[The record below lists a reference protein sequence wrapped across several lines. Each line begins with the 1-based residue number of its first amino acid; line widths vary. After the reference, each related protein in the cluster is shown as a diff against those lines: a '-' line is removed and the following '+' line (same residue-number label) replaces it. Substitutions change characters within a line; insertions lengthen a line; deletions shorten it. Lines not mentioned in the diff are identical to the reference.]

1 MTEKP
6 TETHNIEI
14 AGTGWSI
21 PAEDGVH
28 RRTLV
33 KGMSWTVPIAATA
46 LATPAFAASPQ
57 PTLKFTQDSYSGTAC
72 GTISGAQVKR
82 TVDGTAPDS
91 GKTVKV
97 TLSDGYTFANGS
109 TTYSGTTDANGLIT
123 LPDIKVPAKGGNS
136 SFSASSDKLTATAA
150 VSAPKNT
157 KSQQVSNTTAKA
169 DGPSDA
175 TPLNSGY
182 WLKDGTLY
190 FGTTAVKD
198 SSGTDLKVASTST
211 GWYATNTTE
220 NNYIAVQTTDGKAY
234 QVNSSTAKIAG
245 PDGATPLNSGYWL
258 KDGTLYFGT
267 TAIKDSTGAD
277 LKVAS
282 TSTGWYATNTTD
294 NNYIAVQTTDGKAYQ
309 VNNSTATIAGPDGA
323 TPLNSGYWLK
333 DGTLYFGTTAI
344 KDSTGAD
351 LKVASTSTGW
361 YATNTTDN
369 NYIAVQTTDGK
380 AYQVN
385 NSTAKIAGP
394 DGATPLNSGYW
405 LKDGTLYFGTTSVTS
420 NVTATSDGWYAS
432 NANNNYIA
440 ISTASC

>member
-6 TETHNIEI
+6 TEMHNIEI
-14 AGTGWSI
+14 PGTGWSI

-82 TVDGTAPDS
+82 TVDGTTPDS
-91 GKTVKV
+91 GKTVNV

-136 SFSASSDKLTATAA
+136 SFSASSDKLTTTAA
-150 VSAPKNT
+150 VSAPTNT
-157 KSQQVSNTTAKA
+157 KSQQVNSATAKA

-190 FGTTAVKD
+190 FGNTAIKD
-198 SSGTDLKVASTST
+198 STGNTLKVASTST
-211 GWYATNTTE
+211 GWYATNTPD

-234 QVNSSTAKIAG
+234 QVNNTAAKIAG

-267 TAIKDSTGAD
+267 TAITDSNGNT
-277 LKVAS
+277 LKVAA
-282 TSTGWYATNTTD
+282 TSTGWYVTNTTD
-294 NNYIAVQTTDGKAYQ
+294 SNYIAVRTTDGKTYQ
-309 VNNSTATIAGPDGA
+309 VNNTTAKANGPDGA

-333 DGTLYFGTTAI
+333 DGTLYF
-344 KDSTGAD
+344 
-351 LKVASTSTGW
+351 
-361 YATNTTDN
+361 TD
-369 NYIAVQTTDGK
+369 
-380 AYQVN
+380 
-385 NSTAKIAGP
+385 
-394 DGATPLNSGYW
+394 
-405 LKDGTLYFGTTSVTS
+405 TSVTS